1 MLPEIGTIEIADC
14 LVYDPDSV
22 EEYVAKL
29 KATIADL
36 QAKLDERDSRYVI
49 LRSDGFYLMSLRPTG
64 WGRGNSQTWTRKI
77 EDAAPCLYEEAQSV
91 LAFLDETRMPL
102 DGSTFQAVKV
112 LPKDKPSLPL
122 SVPTVGVEP
131 THKPL

>member
-36 QAKLDERDSRYVI
+36 QA
-49 LRSDGFYLMSLRPTG
+49 
-64 WGRGNSQTWTRKI
+64 WTRKI

>member
-22 EEYVAKL
+22 EDYVAKL

-36 QAKLDERDSRYVI
+36 QAKLDERDSHYVI

-64 WGRGNSQTWTRKI
+64 WGRGNSQTWTQKI

-91 LAFLDETRMPL
+91 LAFLDEIRMPL
-102 DGSTFQAVKV
+102 DNHTFQAVKV
-112 LPKDKPSLPL
+112 LPKDKSNPPL

-131 THKPL
+131 TRKPL